1 MTIEVKLFMNTLG
14 EMIFHEKHFELM
26 RSFEDV
32 SLFMHQL
39 STGEYNSF
47 ETYINNANHL
57 KSKLVSASQ
66 IMYGENNDFEIY
78 ISEKDPA
85 LYYNMQSMLLAVTM
99 LKNMLDNLAKTI
111 TNSAEV

>member
-1 MTIEVKLFMNTLG
+1 MNTPS
-14 EMIFHEKHFELM
+14 EMIFHEKHLELM

-39 STGEYNSF
+39 STGDYNSF

-57 KSKLVSASQ
+57 RSKLVYASQ
-66 IMYGENNDFEIY
+66 VMYDENNNFENY
-78 ISEKDPA
+78 ISDKDPA

-99 LKNMLDNLAKTI
+99 LKNMLDNLVKTMTGSTEI
-111 TNSAEV
+111 

>member
-1 MTIEVKLFMNTLG
+1 MIIEEKLYMNIPN
-14 EMIFHEKHFELM
+14 EIIFHEKHLELM

-39 STGEYNSF
+39 STGDYNSF

-57 KSKLVSASQ
+57 RSKLVYASQ
-66 IMYGENNDFEIY
+66 VMYDENNNFESY
-78 ISEKDPA
+78 LSEKDPA

-99 LKNMLDNLAKTI
+99 LKNMLDNLVKTMADGI
-111 TNSAEV
+111 DI